1 MQKVPKFGT
10 FVETTYKMGKN
21 TSISLGDH
29 FESFVHN
36 EITTGRYN
44 SASEVIRSG
53 LRLLEIEE
61 KKILELRKALDQ
73 GEQSKMIDDFN
84 PTAHLEGLRSKHL

>member
-1 MQKVPKFGT
+1 
-10 FVETTYKMGKN
+10 MGKN

-29 FESFVHN
+29 FENFIHN
-36 EITTGRYN
+36 EINSGRYN

-61 KKILELRKALDQ
+61 KKTLELRKALDQ
-73 GEQSKMIDDFN
+73 GEQSKMIEDFN
-84 PTAHLEGLRSKHL
+84 PASHVKDLRSKHL